1 MLRGTS
7 RHDTVVLARRRLVN
21 AHGWSLEGGVNRLA

>member
-1 MLRGTS
+1 VLRGTS

-21 AHGWSLEGGVNRLA
+21 AHGWSLEGG